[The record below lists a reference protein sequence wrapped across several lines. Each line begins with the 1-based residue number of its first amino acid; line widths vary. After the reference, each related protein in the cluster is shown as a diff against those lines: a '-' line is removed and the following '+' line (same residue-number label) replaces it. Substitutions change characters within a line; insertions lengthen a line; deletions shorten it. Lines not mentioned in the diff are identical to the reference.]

1 MLTVLFR
8 PDLDVYIIAPPFWE
22 ISELVQGNREM
33 CYEIAEN
40 IIMFIPF
47 GVLLPVCFRKADKM
61 GIIALTALLFS
72 FIIEIAQLVT
82 ARGFFEFDDML
93 NNTIGAVIGAFIG
106 CPHAKWLYSDCNS
119 RNEQ

>member
-8 PDLDVYIIAPPFWE
+8 PYLDVYIITPPFWK

-40 IIMFIPF
+40 IIMLIPF

-106 CPHAKWLYSDCNS
+106 CPLAKWLYSDCNS

>member
-8 PDLDVYIIAPPFWE
+8 PDLDVYIITPPFWK
-22 ISELVQGNREM
+22 ISELVHGNREM

-106 CPHAKWLYSDCNS
+106 CPLAKWLYSDCNS